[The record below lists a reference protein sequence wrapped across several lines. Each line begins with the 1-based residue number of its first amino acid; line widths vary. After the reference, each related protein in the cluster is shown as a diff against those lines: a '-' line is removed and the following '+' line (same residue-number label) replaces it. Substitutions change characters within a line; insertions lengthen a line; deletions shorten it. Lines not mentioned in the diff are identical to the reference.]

1 MRIVRGTV
9 VLPMDARAGTASVL
23 LVEARDVSLMDVP
36 SVVVAE
42 ERLPDVTVEPGGR
55 LPFELSV
62 PDAEAGH
69 TLAARAHLSYDGTA
83 AITPGDAISVTH
95 LAIPP
100 DGDVDGLEVPLRVI

>member
-23 LVEARDVSLMDVP
+23 LVEARDVSLMDAP

-42 ERLPDVTVEPGGR
+42 ARLDVTVEPGGR

-100 DGDVDGLEVPLRVI
+100 DGDVEGLEVPLRVI

>member
-9 VLPMDARAGTASVL
+9 VLPADAPEGTASLL
-23 LVEARDVSLMDVP
+23 LVEARDVSLMDAP

-42 ERLPDVTVEPGGR
+42 ARLPDVAVQPDGR
-55 LPFELSV
+55 LPFELEV

-100 DGDVDGLEVPLRVI
+100 EGDVSGLEVPLRVI

>member
-23 LVEARDVSLMDVP
+23 LVEARDVSLMDAP

-42 ERLPDVTVEPGGR
+42 ARLDVTVEPGGR